1 VAARPVEVVQYVAR
15 IDRMRQLLR
24 LEPTS
29 DPLAN
34 LPELVPA
41 PLVALA

>member
-1 VAARPVEVVQYVAR
+1 MTVGDLAREQAQEGPFTT
-15 IDRMRQLLR
+15 RQLLR

-34 LPELVPA
+34 LPELVPT
-41 PLVALA
+41 PLAALV